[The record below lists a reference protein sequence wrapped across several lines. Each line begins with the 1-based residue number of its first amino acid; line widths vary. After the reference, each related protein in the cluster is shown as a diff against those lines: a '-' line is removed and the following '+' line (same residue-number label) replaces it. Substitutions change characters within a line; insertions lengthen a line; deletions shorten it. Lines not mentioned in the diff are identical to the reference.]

1 MEIKA
6 YLAILW
12 RRRWIIA
19 ITVIAA
25 AVIATVGAFRTVP
38 SYEASTM
45 LRVSPNHGNRIDLG
59 DVTYTDRLMQTYAQI
74 VTSGPM
80 LEELQAQTGITTPV
94 RDLRES
100 VSVNFP
106 ANTELM
112 EIVVEHRD
120 PMLAAEIAN
129 GLAGLLIDESR
140 STSVG
145 RDYVLSLVDP
155 ADVPEDP
162 AQLSTTVLIVLGV
175 FAGLMGGV
183 GLALLV
189 ENIDTALHTK
199 EQIEEVTQ
207 LPTLVNIPFAREH
220 KSQFLNG
227 QSIAGEAF
235 RQLRA
240 NIFTLRRDTA
250 LKTLLVTSAEPGEGK
265 SKIVTNLAYSIAQ
278 TGQRVVVVDGD
289 MRRPTLHKSFKVA
302 NDVGLSSLLTGEM
315 TLDSAD
321 VLQESIP
328 GIHVL
333 TSGPKPTDPTALL
346 GSVHMQRV
354 IEQLAE
360 QFDVVL
366 VDSPALL
373 ALVDAAML
381 TSMMDGIVLV
391 VRAAR
396 TRQEA
401 VQTARRKLAGVEDK
415 IVGVIVNQA
424 EPESVYAYYR

>member
-25 AVIATVGAFRTVP
+25 TVIAAVGASRTVP

-80 LEELQAQTGITTPV
+80 LEDLQAQTGITMSV

-100 VSVNFP
+100 IGVNFP
-106 ANTELM
+106 PNTELM

-120 PMLAAEIAN
+120 PVLAAEAAN
-129 GLAGLLIDESR
+129 GLADLLIDESR
-140 STSVG
+140 STNVG

-155 ADVPEDP
+155 ANVPEEP

-207 LPTLVNIPFAREH
+207 LPTLVNIPFARER

-302 NDVGLSSLLTGEM
+302 NDVGLSSLLTGET
-315 TLDSAD
+315 TLDIAD

-328 GIHVL
+328 GIQVL

-346 GSVHMQRV
+346 GSMRMQRV
-354 IEQLAE
+354 IEQLSE

-373 ALVDAAML
+373 ALVDATML
-381 TSMMDGIVLV
+381 TSLMDGIVLV

-401 VQTARRKLAGVEDK
+401 VQNARRKLAGVEDK